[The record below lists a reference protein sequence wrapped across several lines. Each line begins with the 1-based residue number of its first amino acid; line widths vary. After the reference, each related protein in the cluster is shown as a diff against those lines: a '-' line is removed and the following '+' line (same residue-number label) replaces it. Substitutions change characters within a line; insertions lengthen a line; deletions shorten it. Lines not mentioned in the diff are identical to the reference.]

1 MSNIRTPE
9 YTRRAI
15 RKYEEGFVRKPVTF
29 SLEADADILAAI
41 DADDTSFAALALS
54 LLYKHYGIEQPKG

>member
-1 MSNIRTPE
+1 MSNATPE

-15 RKYEEGFVRKPVTF
+15 KKYEEGLIKKIVLF
-29 SLEADADILAAI
+29 SSEADADILAAI
-41 DADDTSFAALALS
+41 DADDTPFTALALS